1 MLIVAGTSL
10 AVQPAASF
18 IDYFGG
24 RELVVINPDATS
36 ADERATLVIRG
47 RVGEAMENIVVR

>member
-1 MLIVAGTSL
+1 MAGTSL

-18 IDYFGG
+18 IDYFDG